1 MLDPFRY
8 SQPIVD
14 VYAACVDELL
24 INLARHFNV
33 KGTGNSGSFSY
44 QTRMLAK
51 MGAIQRESAVIIAR
65 YVKENEPMIQLAV
78 EQAMLEAIA
87 QEEPQ
92 LLEAARQGLLH
103 DANIPV
109 QESIQKQLTA
119 YSRQAMQQTN
129 LVNTVMLEGTW
140 KAYQDGVYQAANIL
154 KQIDVAQTA
163 LNAETGKVI
172 TGVSTRQQAVR
183 SAVKKMAEVGI
194 TGFIDNG
201 GHKWSP
207 EAYVQMDIKTTCSN
221 AARQAVFDRNRD
233 YGNDLVWVRINATAR
248 PKCYPWQG
256 KVISTEGR
264 SGSTTDLDGREI
276 LFHSIHDTSYG
287 EPDGLW
293 GINCHHGPPNVFIPG
308 LSILHG
314 SVPDPDD
321 NAAAYALTQQQ
332 RKLERDVRAAK
343 REAAMLDAAGDKEGF
358 EKAALQ
364 VRHRQQLLKD
374 FAGEHGLYL
383 RGDRTQVV
391 AYNKSVA
398 AKAAAAVRAF
408 HAAQG
413 NKPSGTLP
421 SAQPSARF
429 QKIIDDRFNQGSD
442 LAKAVYQK
450 YVPPGGAVVD
460 GSSARAF
467 HRAGKVY
474 MDYAADEKNTRGPGT
489 TFFHEHGHLVD
500 YCNGYISRKT
510 PAFSQA
516 LKDDFEARLRST
528 GKRTRA
534 DQQFELSQQL
544 FSLPDSINGVSDIM
558 HGLTK
563 GRMLTPWGHTQ
574 KNYWKTPGAVEVEAF
589 AHMFAASF
597 DNDVQ
602 DFIKTYFPT
611 AWAEFIK
618 IMEAIK

>member
-1 MLDPFRY
+1 MPLDPFRY

-51 MGAIQRESAVIIAR
+51 MGAINRESSAIIAKH
-65 YVKENEPMIQLAV
+65 VKENEPMILLAI
-78 EQAMLEAIA
+78 EQAMLEAVA
-87 QEEPQ
+87 EEEPQ
-92 LLEAARQGLLH
+92 LLQAARLGLLH

-119 YSRQAMQQTN
+119 YSRQAREQLN

-154 KQIDVAQTA
+154 KQMDIAQTA

-248 PKCYPWQG
+248 PKCHPWQG

-264 SGSTTDLDGREI
+264 SGSTTDLGGREI

-308 LSILHG
+308 LSSIHG

-358 EKAALQ
+358 EKAALRLKQ
-364 VRHRQQLLKD
+364 RQQTLKD
-374 FAGEHGLYL
+374 FAEENNLYL
-383 RGDRTQVV
+383 RSDRTQVHG
-391 AYNKSVA
+391 YGRSQA
-398 AKAAAAVRAF
+398 AKVTAAAKTVAKRAEWDIAF
-408 HAAQG
+408 EQQHLATSA
-413 NKPSGTLP
+413 KEKLP
-421 SAQPSARF
+421 AYRSAQNVAEKLTSYVLNDQHPRGKHKAIVFRSALGYNIGDAEILHTRIMEGL
-429 QKIIDDRFNQGSD
+429 QKYRAQSTGHNGYGEQYRVTMLIEGIGDKANTKQPVDTGWIIRDGESFPRMVNAIVSDDRR
-442 LAKAVYQK
+442 
-450 YVPPGGAVVD
+450 P
-460 GSSARAF
+460 
-467 HRAGKVY
+467 
-474 MDYAADEKNTRGPGT
+474 
-489 TFFHEHGHLVD
+489 
-500 YCNGYISRKT
+500 
-510 PAFSQA
+510 
-516 LKDDFEARLRST
+516 
-528 GKRTRA
+528 
-534 DQQFELSQQL
+534 
-544 FSLPDSINGVSDIM
+544 
-558 HGLTK
+558 
-563 GRMLTPWGHTQ
+563 
-574 KNYWKTPGAVEVEAF
+574 
-589 AHMFAASF
+589 
-597 DNDVQ
+597 
-602 DFIKTYFPT
+602 
-611 AWAEFIK
+611 
-618 IMEAIK
+618 

>member
-1 MLDPFRY
+1 MPLDPFRY

-51 MGAIQRESAVIIAR
+51 MGAINRESSAIIAKH
-65 YVKENEPMIQLAV
+65 VKENEPMILLAI
-78 EQAMLEAIA
+78 EQAMLEAVA
-87 QEEPQ
+87 EEEPQ
-92 LLEAARQGLLH
+92 LLQAAQLGLLH
-103 DANIPV
+103 EANIPV
-109 QESIQKQLTA
+109 QESVQVQLTA
-119 YSRQAMQQTN
+119 YSRQAREQLN

-154 KQIDVAQTA
+154 KQMDVAQTA

-308 LSILHG
+308 LSSLQG
-314 SVPDPDD
+314 SVPAPDD

-374 FAGEHGLYL
+374 FAEENNLYL

-398 AKAAAAVRAF
+398 GKAAAAVRNSQAVESVR
-408 HAAQG
+408 AAIRSDETPKKLNIG
-413 NKPSGTLP
+413 NQNKHIPSSHGFIEGRSFIYGTAED
-421 SAQPSARF
+421 AQR
-429 QKIIDDRFNQGSD
+429 
-442 LAKAVYQK
+442 
-450 YVPPGGAVVD
+450 
-460 GSSARAF
+460 
-467 HRAGKVY
+467 
-474 MDYAADEKNTRGPGT
+474 
-489 TFFHEHGHLVD
+489 LVD
-500 YCNGYISRKT
+500 QYHGTGEIRFSSSGAWIQKEFVTATQNIGVYVNPETGVQQPTNRFSIHYGKKGT
-510 PAFSQA
+510 HIVPAGR
-516 LKDDFEARLRST
+516 KDDS
-528 GKRTRA
+528 
-534 DQQFELSQQL
+534 
-544 FSLPDSINGVSDIM
+544 P
-558 HGLTK
+558 
-563 GRMLTPWGHTQ
+563 
-574 KNYWKTPGAVEVEAF
+574 
-589 AHMFAASF
+589 
-597 DNDVQ
+597 
-602 DFIKTYFPT
+602 
-611 AWAEFIK
+611 
-618 IMEAIK
+618 

>member
-51 MGAIQRESAVIIAR
+51 MGAINHESAAIIAR
-65 YVKENEPMIQLAV
+65 HVKENEPMIQLAV

-87 QEEPQ
+87 KEEPQ

-154 KQIDVAQTA
+154 KQMDVAQTA
-163 LNAETGKVI
+163 LNTETGKVI

-308 LSILHG
+308 LSSIHG

-358 EKAALQ
+358 EKAAL
-364 VRHRQQLLKD
+364 RLKHRQQLLKD
-374 FAGEHGLYL
+374 FAEENNLYL
-383 RGDRTQVV
+383 RSDRTQVHGYGRSQAARV
-391 AYNKSVA
+391 RAYDPYESSFPILRSLG
-398 AKAAAAVRAF
+398 AKAANYEIVDKQTGIVYHF
-408 HAAQG
+408 VEG
-413 NKPSGTLP
+413 
-421 SAQPSARF
+421 
-429 QKIIDDRFNQGSD
+429 QKIKD
-442 LAKAVYQK
+442 AKTFAGY
-450 YVPPGGAVVD
+450 GGMKPLEKDTLD
-460 GSSARAF
+460 GLCEEFPRSSRKKWA
-467 HRAGKVY
+467 HRKGIALIENDGEEVKAEVHWFQEENVGKVKFKVKKFL
-474 MDYAADEKNTRGPGT
+474 DE
-489 TFFHEHGHLVD
+489 D
-500 YCNGYISRKT
+500 
-510 PAFSQA
+510 
-516 LKDDFEARLRST
+516 
-528 GKRTRA
+528 
-534 DQQFELSQQL
+534 
-544 FSLPDSINGVSDIM
+544 
-558 HGLTK
+558 
-563 GRMLTPWGHTQ
+563 
-574 KNYWKTPGAVEVEAF
+574 
-589 AHMFAASF
+589 
-597 DNDVQ
+597 
-602 DFIKTYFPT
+602 
-611 AWAEFIK
+611 
-618 IMEAIK
+618 